1 MGVYRRRRLPGKLE
15 QDSPARA
22 ILGSSS
28 CNPLKMDSVMKKDEK
43 KGEKKD
49 EVEDEIQDTARRQRR
64 SRLPRIHR
72 LLHTPPL
79 ASLDDSQHNRPLLP
93 TLLLESV
100 FVGLAPD
107 PMLAM
112 KAASQAP
119 IVPVSQASMEIGF
132 DDMYP
137 SGSLIDF
144 PKRPPWST
152 TESQQELD
160 TREHNYMES
169 WLARI
174 DSRPDAA
181 DLGYFE
187 RNIEVWRQLWRVV
200 EISDVVL
207 FIVDARHPI
216 LHFPPTL
223 YDYIVHEMHR
233 KLVLVLNKIDLV
245 PKKIRSAWQLYFQ
258 NRYPE
263 IKVVE
268 FSCYSRDEFL
278 EQDSGMSGSGKVFK
292 RYRKRYAHAVGA
304 LQVIDACRS
313 VKLEKEG
320 VNVDWDALF
329 CQMQADIS
337 DRDQRQ
343 LASRSRKNEA
353 ESFLGRSRRRQQA
366 PVDDIG
372 ERHVYKMENY
382 DTESSDD
389 NDDNDDDDIDG
400 EKYAQDGIDAIGI
413 SDDESP
419 QHNLITI
426 GLVGHPNVG
435 KSSLI
440 NGVMGHKVVSTSKT
454 PGHTKHFQTM
464 HLTKFIRLCDCPGI
478 VFPLKVPKPLQVQEP
493 YSTVTFLAERINIP
507 DILGLQV
514 PADEATHANEMGRFG
529 KLFSWSG
536 WAICEAFALQ
546 RGFLTP
552 RAARPDVYRAANMLL
567 RMANDGRLRLIYRP
581 PGFSLANGR
590 DDADKDQCDL
600 RNTDKRGVE
609 ARQNFEDEQHNVAKQ
624 YDGSTSGN
632 GGSDGSDDDDDDGG
646 GDYES
651 NSHSI
656 IKKNPFALLSDE
668 NE

>member
-1 MGVYRRRRLPGKLE
+1 MQQHRAQPFSGSRKKAQLQEKRQRQRDKAARSTTNITAATLLLRHLLSGR
-15 QDSPARA
+15 QPAQQAVTTHATVR
-22 ILGSSS
+22 STS
-28 CNPLKMDSVMKKDEK
+28 K
-43 KGEKKD
+43 
-49 EVEDEIQDTARRQRR
+49 DTAATSYGDPHHPAHHTVSMG
-64 SRLPRIHR
+64 SRLERG
-72 LLHTPPL
+72 
-79 ASLDDSQHNRPLLP
+79 
-93 TLLLESV
+93 LESV

-169 WLARI
+169 WSGDNYGA
-174 DSRPDAA
+174 
-181 DLGYFE
+181 
-187 RNIEVWRQLWRVV
+187 LWRFRKSKPNG
-200 EISDVVL
+200 IDGILSGDVVL

-233 KLVLVLNKIDLV
+233 KLVLVLNK
-245 PKKIRSAWQLYFQ
+245 

-278 EQDSGMSGSGKVFK
+278 EQGNTTHVNPLCAALWGKNEEFINGFPGDSIWGVCKSMACFCFYNAYVMIGRDVDSGMSGSGKVFK

-353 ESFLGRSRRRQQA
+353 ESFWDDPGDDSRLL
-366 PVDDIG
+366 
-372 ERHVYKMENY
+372 
-382 DTESSDD
+382 DD

-426 GLVGHPNVG
+426 GLAGHPNVG

-464 HLTKFIRLCDCPGI
+464 HLTKFIRLCDCPG
-478 VFPLKVPKPLQVQEP
+478 
-493 YSTVTFLAERINIP
+493 
-507 DILGLQV
+507 
-514 PADEATHANEMGRFG
+514 
-529 KLFSWSG
+529 
-536 WAICEAFALQ
+536 
-546 RGFLTP
+546 
-552 RAARPDVYRAANMLL
+552 
-567 RMANDGRLRLIYRP
+567 
-581 PGFSLANGR
+581 
-590 DDADKDQCDL
+590 
-600 RNTDKRGVE
+600 
-609 ARQNFEDEQHNVAKQ
+609 
-624 YDGSTSGN
+624 
-632 GGSDGSDDDDDDGG
+632 
-646 GDYES
+646 
-651 NSHSI
+651 
-656 IKKNPFALLSDE
+656 
-668 NE
+668 